1 MIRDSCEETVKDAS
15 QSHPAGFLLVHSV
28 YEFPARRTINVSAR
42 ATVKPATILVVE
54 DDRPTAHLVELYLK
68 RDGHRVLVTNDGRT
82 GLQTALSEA
91 PDLIILDIMLPGL
104 DGIEFC
110 RKLRQQSTTPI
121 IFLTARSTES
131 DKLFGLDLGGDD
143 YVTKPF
149 SPGEL
154 AARARAIL
162 RRLPSIEHPPGAVER
177 TFGELS
183 VNFATRTVRLCGQTV
198 ELTPLEYRLLCILV
212 AQPGRCY
219 TRPVLIEL
227 AFGADYEGLDR
238 SVDVHIKNLRRKVE
252 PGRGAPLYIQTVF
265 GVGYRFNPEIPS

>member
-1 MIRDSCEETVKDAS
+1 VPWTAS
-15 QSHPAGFLLVHSV
+15 VNV
-28 YEFPARRTINVSAR
+28 RTS
-42 ATVKPATILVVE
+42 TKPATILVVE

-68 RDGHRVLVTNDGRT
+68 RDGHRVLVSNNGRT
-82 GLQTALSEA
+82 GLETALAES

-143 YVTKPF
+143 YVTKQF

-162 RRLPSIEHPPGAVER
+162 RRLPSIEHPPGPVER
-177 TFGELS
+177 TFGELTI
-183 VNFATRTVRLCGQTV
+183 NFSSRAVRVRGQKV

-212 AQPGRCY
+212 AEPGRCY

-252 PGRGAPLYIQTVF
+252 PGQGSPLYIQTVF
-265 GVGYRFNPEIPS
+265 GVGYRFNPEITV

>member
-1 MIRDSCEETVKDAS
+1 MKDAS
-15 QSHPAGFLLVHSV
+15 LSDPAAILLVHSL
-28 YEFPARRTINVSAR
+28 YENPARPTVDVSVSASS
-42 ATVKPATILVVE
+42 KPATILVVE

-68 RDGHRVLVTNDGRT
+68 RDGHRVLISNNGRT
-82 GLQTALSEA
+82 GLETALSES

-110 RKLRQQSTTPI
+110 RQLRRQSTTPI

-162 RRLPSIEHPPGAVER
+162 RRLPSVEHPPGAVER
-177 TFGELS
+177 AFGELS
-183 VNFATRTVRLCGQTV
+183 VNFATRTVRIRNQRV

-212 AQPGRCY
+212 AEPGRCY
-219 TRPVLIEL
+219 TRAVLIDL

-252 PGRGAPLYIQTVF
+252 PGHGAPLYIQTVF
-265 GVGYRFNPEIPS
+265 GVGYRFNPEIAT